1 MSNQYGEFV
10 NQVKQTTESILSQV
24 HTCVPGKIVSFDGGT
39 CQATVLPSMKIKTP
53 KASVTNIPKE
63 LPCSLSTKSKITAV
77 SPSPTT

>member
-39 CQATVLPSMKIKTP
+39 CQATVCRP
-53 KASVTNIPKE
+53 
-63 LPCSLSTKSKITAV
+63 
-77 SPSPTT
+77 